1 MRLKPIASWLLG
13 TVAAMSL
20 CARAEAGDIGPANGA
35 RAPSKLNQQIDQAI
49 GSAGTSS
56 SDIDSRVKDL
66 ESTRASIDQKKPPT
80 VSLSVSGWVGQQVQY
95 DNSK

>member
-1 MRLKPIASWLLG
+1 
-13 TVAAMSL
+13 
-20 CARAEAGDIGPANGA
+20 
-35 RAPSKLNQQIDQAI
+35 
-49 GSAGTSS
+49 
-56 SDIDSRVKDL
+56 VKDF